1 VRYVCLAGASEP
13 NYGVDVTGFVDR
25 GVASLQAH
33 RAYVEGL
40 GTSAFDAE
48 EFLPWIAAT
57 AGAAMGVEAAVLFD
71 VHTLIFDEQPPWST
85 DPAPT

>member
-1 VRYVCLAGASEP
+1 
-13 NYGVDVTGFVDR
+13 
-25 GVASLQAH
+25 LQAH
-33 RAYVEGL
+33 RAYIEGL

-71 VHTLIFDEQPPWST
+71 VHTLIFEEQPPWST
-85 DPAPT
+85 DTAPT